1 MGSSDAVPYPLTY
14 SLSSL
19 LLQRRTA
26 MSTSSEFGPL
36 PPRFAELKKEIA
48 ASIPD
53 FEARATKAWG
63 EILVELDK
71 ATKEIAAKGSAV
83 RQFYDSSVKHPDS
96 MVSSQNVPEVNFTE
110 LGTLS
115 PERVKEIRDKGCLVI
130 RDIVDDQEARTWQAW
145 LRDYVSKNPVPG
157 KLLARSRISQIT
169 ALTLTGR
176 LSYQVSRLTIS
187 NSSRCSE
194 WH

>member
-26 MSTSSEFGPL
+26 MSTPSEFGPL

-48 ASIPD
+48 VSIPD

-63 EILVELDK
+63 EILVELNK

-83 RQFYDSSVKHPDS
+83 RRFYDPPAKHS
-96 MVSSQNVPEVNFTE
+96 HSGVIA
-110 LGTLS
+110 
-115 PERVKEIRDKGCLVI
+115 ER
-130 RDIVDDQEARTWQAW
+130 A
-145 LRDYVSKNPVPG
+145 
-157 KLLARSRISQIT
+157 
-169 ALTLTGR
+169 
-176 LSYQVSRLTIS
+176 
-187 NSSRCSE
+187 
-194 WH
+194 